1 MDKTDV
7 NLNSAAVVMCELCHK
22 WMYVLR
28 CSEVGWQ
35 IEACSKGCIR
45 VGVKKGSEKVKPELR
60 PS

>member
-1 MDKTDV
+1 M

-35 IEACSKGCIR
+35 IEAYSKGCIR
-45 VGVKKGSEKVKPELR
+45 VGVKKGSEKVKPEVR